1 MKRSGSATRY
11 PGVLRVAE
19 KLFRVRGFVVDPRT
33 GRRREIDRVIK
44 AASVHEAKRAREEML
59 LKEEQ
64 AVEPVTRV
72 RVGEYAQSW
81 MRSKALKLD
90 GATARTYADAL
101 EQHILPRLGDLF
113 YDAVTGRDVQ
123 TWVDDAILNG
133 WKTKR
138 GVKKRYSPWS
148 VHAWFRVFRAMTR
161 DAMHELGLERDPT
174 LRVSF
179 PVAEEKMDPNCLE
192 PEELAAFLAAMRAEF
207 PHHWGLSVLLA
218 YTGLRFCH
226 ASALRWEDWDRDRG
240 LIRVLRKQVRG
251 KVAPVTR
258 KKQAPRGDPGRAGTG
273 GRARRA
279 PGDAAG
285 RPGARAG
292 GRVDVPVVSR
302 NAARAEQPLQRV
314 APLHGGDGH
323 RAAVHGPWHAVHVHR
338 SGAAS
343 ERRRRGSAGTHRP
356 CHGADA
362 APLLARRA
370 TTKSGLLSRAFCASS
385 RPLPARVPPKS
396 VGTLVGTDR
405 PERADQHKGRLA
417 TGAKRPQSFER
428 DTGVEPATFS
438 LGS

>member
-1 MKRSGSATRY
+1 
-11 PGVLRVAE
+11 VAE

-33 GRRREIDRVIK
+33 GRRREIDRVIEVS
-44 AASVHEAKRAREEML
+44 SVHEAKRARAELL

-72 RVGEYAQSW
+72 RVGEYARSW

-123 TWVDDAILNG
+123 AWVDDAILNG
-133 WKTKR
+133 WKTRR
-138 GVKKRYSPWS
+138 GVNKRYSPWS

-179 PVAEEKMDPNCLE
+179 PAAEEKIDANCLE
-192 PEELAAFLAAMRAEF
+192 PDELAAFLSAMRAEF

-258 KKQAPRGDPGRAGTG
+258 KKQAPREIPVEPELAAALDEHRAMLL
-273 GRARRA
+273 ADQA
-279 PGDAAG
+279 PGL
-285 RPGARAG
+285 
-292 GRVDVPVVSR
+292 
-302 NAARAEQPLQRV
+302 AEGWMFP
-314 APLHGGDGH
+314 
-323 RAAVHGPWHAVHVHR
+323 
-338 SGAAS
+338 S
-343 ERRRRGSAGTHRP
+343 SAGTLRVP
-356 CHGADA
+356 NSLYKAWRRCMEVTGIERRFTVHGMRYTFTD
-362 APLLARRA
+362 LVRRA
-370 TTKSGLLSRAFCASS
+370 NVDAVVRRA
-385 RPLPARVPPKS
+385 LTGHV
-396 VGTLVGTDR
+396 T
-405 PERADQHKGRLA
+405 ERMQRHY
-417 TGAKRPQSFER
+417 
-428 DTGVEPATFS
+428 
-438 LGS
+438 